1 MISEKKHSHYNY
13 HRWYNPD
20 IGRYMEIDKR
30 VREYLTECFD
40 QFLSLDVYLYSNNNP
55 IIYFDQAGLK
65 EENVYECWKKN
76 CYRYRYCEKEN
87 WIFRLI
93 CKKYVD
99 SACRKPA
106 WPCCRIEYNCCIMHC
121 TSCGPEGDIS
131 SGRVKSCNFLQLIC
145 IEETS

>member
-1 MISEKKHSHYNY
+1 
-13 HRWYNPD
+13 
-20 IGRYMEIDKR
+20 MEVDKR
-30 VREYLTECFD
+30 VREYFTECLD
-40 QFLSLDVYLYSNNNP
+40 QILSIEVYLYSNNNP

-65 EENVYECWKKN
+65 EKSVYECWKKN

-93 CKKYVD
+93 CKKYID
-99 SACRKPA
+99 SACRKPG

-121 TSCGPEGDIS
+121 TSCAPEGDIS
-131 SGRVKSCNFLQLIC
+131 FGRVKSCNFLQLIC